1 MIAEALLVV
10 SNVLALIILVVLIGV
25 TKALVEV
32 LEDLRYA
39 KTDDQ
44 NQREKPNS
52 QIKTK
57 ENAVVE
63 NPFLNEKGLYSYD
76 AYETKMKEK
85 YDRPKNVIEV

>member
-39 KTDDQ
+39 KTNDQ
-44 NQREKPNS
+44 SQKEKPNS

-57 ENAVVE
+57 EDSVNE